1 MEKETL
7 TKQLLLNLKKSDLEL
22 KVQMIL
28 PSLPF
33 SNCYCVEFLSTNSP
47 WLYVPFSFLFVN
59 GDSVG
64 LYRYSFVDDGE

>member
-1 MEKETL
+1 VEKETL

-28 PSLPF
+28 PNLPS

-47 WLYVPFSFLFVN
+47 WLYAPFFFLFVI